1 MTPGL
6 LIFLKGAAVVLIIVG
21 MIVILLGINHYGPA
35 GRQTLDDRD
44 TDKLR
49 HDVENKQEVITRHN
63 LFHQF
68 LSPSSDR
75 VKQKNVRHY
84 NSPRK

>member
-6 LIFLKGAAVVLIIVG
+6 LLFLKGAAVVLIIVG

-35 GRQTLDDRD
+35 GRRALDDRD

-49 HDVENKQEVITRHN
+49 HDVENREEVITRHN

-68 LSPSSDR
+68 LSPERDR
-75 VKQKNVRHY
+75 ARQRAVHRVTT
-84 NSPRK
+84 RK